1 MATTIISSISSYEFE
16 PDIITDNGR
25 DGVTAFQFSVVGSF
39 SALNSNFSLDEVL
52 NGVPDQPPGNFRV
65 VRRNMSHIAGDT
77 TDGLYRL
84 QVSAEGG
91 TGDNSLFI
99 LETSFQYQKEIV
111 TGLVTQGA
119 ETGFP
124 RQFSIQYV
132 LEWLSPTVTITTN
145 SQTESVTAVQERV
158 RELARLTPPQIIRNK
173 PPNQSAIPGQRTS
186 RRIDGPSIDLD
197 ITNIVGSSVETAGG
211 LFRVRAS
218 AARGQVEQNL

>member
-1 MATTIISSISSYEFE
+1 MATTIISNISSFDYE

-25 DGVTAFQFSVVGSF
+25 DGITAFQFSVVGSF
-39 SALNSNFSLDEVL
+39 SALNESFSLDEVL

-91 TGDNSLFI
+91 TGNNSLFI
-99 LETSFQYQKEIV
+99 LETSFQYQREIV
-111 TGLVTQGA
+111 TGLVTVGS
-119 ETGFP
+119 ETAFP
-124 RQFSIQYV
+124 AQFAIQYI

-145 SQTESVTAVQERV
+145 SQQEDVIAVQERA

-173 PPNQSAIPGQRTS
+173 PPNQDAIPGQRTS
-186 RRIDGPSIDLD
+186 RQISGPGIDLEA
-197 ITNIVGSSVETAGG
+197 TNIVGSSVETAGG

-218 AARGQVEQNL
+218 AARGQVELNL